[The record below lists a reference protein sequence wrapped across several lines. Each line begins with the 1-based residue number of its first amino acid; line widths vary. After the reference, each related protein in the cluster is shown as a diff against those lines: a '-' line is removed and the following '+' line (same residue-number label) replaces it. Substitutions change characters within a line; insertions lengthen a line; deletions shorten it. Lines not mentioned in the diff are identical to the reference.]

1 MITGRVWKY
10 GDNVNTDI
18 IFPGRYTYIMM
29 DEAEMGTHALED
41 LDETFSANARKGD
54 IIVAGR
60 NWGCG
65 SAREQA
71 VKALCDRGIAAL
83 VAKSVSRIYFRNCL
97 NEGLPV
103 IICPPAVE
111 AVESGDTLMIDMV
124 NHQVLTEDAAFPFA
138 PYDPYIQ
145 KMVSCGGLIPYTTQ
159 MLREAGKID

>member
-111 AVESGDTLMIDMV
+111 AVESGDTLMIDME
-124 NHQVLTEDAAFPFA
+124 NHQVLTADAAFPFA